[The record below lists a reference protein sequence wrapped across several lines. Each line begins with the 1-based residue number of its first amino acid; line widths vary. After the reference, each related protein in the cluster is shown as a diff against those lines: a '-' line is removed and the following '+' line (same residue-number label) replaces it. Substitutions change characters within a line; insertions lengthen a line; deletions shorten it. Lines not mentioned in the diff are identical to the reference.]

1 MPIDTNYN
9 YPNQN
14 SSDLGLGS
22 NDDLDQAKV
31 ELQRDLKIKE
41 IRNEVITK
49 EMENLSKIR
58 F

>member
-49 EMENLSKIR
+49 EMENLTKIR